1 MDYNIILPS
10 KPRIVSEEEGRKGTY
25 EIDGLYAGYGHTLGN
40 SLRRIILSSLPGSAV
55 TSVKIEGVPHEFSA
69 MNGVLEDVITILL
82 NIKRIRFA
90 MHADEPQ
97 TAKISVKG
105 SSKGSRVVTAADIEC
120 PSQLEVLNKDQHIAT
135 LTSKDVEF
143 NIEMNIEKGL
153 GYIGKENYHKEKVE
167 VGTIALD
174 AMFTPIRKVNYDVE
188 NMRVGDRTDYNRLR
202 MIIETDGIISPRE
215 ALEKSIDIMISHLRA
230 VRGFQEE
237 ETEEEKAPVTKK
249 EMKELEKEAED
260 SKEGE
265 GDSEILKTRI
275 EDLQLSP
282 RTLNALS
289 EAGIR
294 TVGGLVRKKEEDI
307 LEVEGIGAKAVQEL
321 KDALKEFGLSLK
333 Q

>member
-1 MDYNIILPS
+1 MDHNIILPS
-10 KPRIVSEEEGRKGTY
+10 KPRVVSEEEGRKGVY

-55 TSVKIEGVPHEFSA
+55 TSVKIDGVPHEFSA
-69 MNGVLEDVITILL
+69 MDGVLEDVITILL
-82 NIKRIRFA
+82 NVKRIRFA
-90 MHADEPQ
+90 LHGEESQ

-105 SSKGSRVVTAADIEC
+105 SSKGSKIITAADIVV

-143 NIEMNIEKGL
+143 NMEMTVEKGL
-153 GYIGKENYHKEKVE
+153 GYIGKESYHKDKVE

-202 MIIETDGIISPRE
+202 INIETDGIISPRE

-237 ETEEEKAPVTKK
+237 EELEDETPVSKK
-249 EMKELEKEAED
+249 EMKAIEKEAEEA
-260 SKEGE
+260 KESE
-265 GDSEILKTRI
+265 GDSEILKTRV

-294 TVGGLVRKKEEDI
+294 TIGGLVRKKEEDL
-307 LEVEGIGAKAVQEL
+307 LEVEGVGNKAVQEI
-321 KDALKEFGLSLK
+321 KDALKEFDLSLK

>member
-1 MDYNIILPS
+1 MDHNIILPS
-10 KPRIVSEEEGRKGTY
+10 KPRVVSESEGRKGVY

-55 TSVKIEGVPHEFSA
+55 TSVKIDGVAHEFSA
-69 MNGVLEDVITILL
+69 MDGVLEDVITILL
-82 NIKRIRFA
+82 NVKRIRFA
-90 MHADEPQ
+90 MHSDEPQ
-97 TAKISVKG
+97 VAKISVKG
-105 SSKGSRVVTAADIEC
+105 SAKGSRIVTAADIEC
-120 PSQLEVLNKDQHIAT
+120 PSQLSVLNKDQHIAT
-135 LTSKDVEF
+135 ITSKDVEF
-143 NIEMNIEKGL
+143 NMEMTIEKGL
-153 GYIGKENYHKEKVE
+153 GYIGKESYHKDKVE

-202 MIIETDGIISPRE
+202 MTIETDGIISPRE

-237 ETEEEKAPVTKK
+237 EIEDEAPVSKK
-249 EMKELEKEAED
+249 EMKEIEKEAED
-260 SKEGE
+260 SKENE

-307 LEVEGIGAKAVQEL
+307 LEVEGIGNKAVQEL